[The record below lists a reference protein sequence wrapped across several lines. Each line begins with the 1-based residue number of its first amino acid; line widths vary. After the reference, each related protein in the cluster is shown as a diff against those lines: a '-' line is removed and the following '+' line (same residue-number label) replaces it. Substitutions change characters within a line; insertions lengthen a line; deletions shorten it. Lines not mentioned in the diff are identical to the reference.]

1 MSFIKIEY
9 RSLAERLKE
18 SAWLKKL
25 TTKLAILEEA
35 KAMKIW
41 CDNMSNLKIA
51 KNPILHAHTKHVEVH
66 YHYVHE
72 QVELG
77 HIDLNRVSSDDQL
90 ADMFTKPLGKVKFE

>member
-1 MSFIKIEY
+1 MSFIEIEY
-9 RSLAERLKE
+9 RSLAERLKD

-51 KNPILHAHTKHVEVH
+51 KTPILHARTKHVEVH

-77 HIDLNRVSSDDQL
+77 HIDLDRVSSDDQL
-90 ADMFTKPLGKVKFE
+90 ADMFTTPLGKVKFE

>member
-1 MSFIKIEY
+1 MSSF
-9 RSLAERLKE
+9 
-18 SAWLKKL
+18 
-25 TTKLAILEEA
+25 
-35 KAMKIW
+35 
-41 CDNMSNLKIA
+41 KIA

-90 ADMFTKPLGKVKFE
+90 ADMFTKPLGKVKFEQIKSKLRVNLIEHSFQRLKKQ